1 MGGINTVLWLEDGS
15 GQKGRLAGAGAEV
28 CVRVW
33 EITFHMHA

>member
-15 GQKGRLAGAGAEV
+15 GEKTGRLAGAGADV

-33 EITFHMHA
+33 EITFHT